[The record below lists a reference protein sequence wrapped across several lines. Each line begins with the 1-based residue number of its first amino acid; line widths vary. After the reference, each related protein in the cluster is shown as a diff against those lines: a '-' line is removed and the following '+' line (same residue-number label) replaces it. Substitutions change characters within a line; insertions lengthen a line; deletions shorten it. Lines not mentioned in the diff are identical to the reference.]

1 MYKESNPEKGV
12 AMPRLKTFL
21 SPVNAFFMDENIC
34 KLKQLQDKGEN
45 LYWIDSLLDGGIELT
60 ESIWKQESTPY
71 LLLISG

>member
-1 MYKESNPEKGV
+1 
-12 AMPRLKTFL
+12 MPRLKTFL

-60 ESIWKQESTPY
+60 ESI
-71 LLLISG
+71 